1 MENEKTQM
9 LLELRKYVIN
19 AHNSL
24 DGAGVALAT
33 IEQKKVA
40 YTFTSII
47 KSIEEVLKDQVTFT
61 ND

>member
-1 MENEKTQM
+1 MDDKTTEM
-9 LLELRKYVIN
+9 LLQLRKYVIN

-40 YTFTSII
+40 YTFSSII
-47 KSIEEVLKDQVTFT
+47 KSLEDILKDDITFT
-61 ND
+61 NE